1 MICFNTV
8 IIIETFASNN
18 QYRTEKFRINMLKWV
33 VKSEANLA
41 ERVPANDCP
50 LSNNF
55 DVIFYCSVGERS
67 GALTLLNAASDLT
80 GILQTDDQGF
90 SLPELKAHGSFFYC
104 LLSIVCPPK
113 F

>member
-1 MICFNTV
+1 
-8 IIIETFASNN
+8 
-18 QYRTEKFRINMLKWV
+18 MLGIAFHSIQHSQAMLERGV
-33 VKSEANLA
+33 CELA
-41 ERVPANDCP
+41 HSFFHFFIPPANDCP

-90 SLPELKAHGSFFYC
+90 SLPELKATGAF
-104 LLSIVCPPK
+104 L
-113 F
+113 

>member
-1 MICFNTV
+1 
-8 IIIETFASNN
+8 
-18 QYRTEKFRINMLKWV
+18 MLKWV
-33 VKSEANLA
+33 VKPEANLA

-67 GALTLLNAASDLT
+67 EALTLLNAASDLT
-80 GILQTDDQGF
+80 GILQI

>member
-1 MICFNTV
+1 
-8 IIIETFASNN
+8 
-18 QYRTEKFRINMLKWV
+18 MLKWV

-90 SLPELKAHGSFFYC
+90 SLPEIKAHGSFFIAC
-104 LLSIVCPPK
+104 CQLSVLPNFNMFIVFTRIIEPISTKLDTKQP
-113 F
+113 